1 MQTNTCSTH
10 RLTAPGARGVLVA
23 FERTFEQ
30 REGSRGEGEAAMVQ
44 VLAGAGE
51 RVQVE
56 QGAAGPL
63 RFWRGEGLGR
73 GRYEVGQLV
82 EHRVEAGP
90 ARQVWRVEAVRTGR
104 SRSSFAGVFDLVWEP
119 AADRWSLVRVH
130 D

>member
-1 MQTNTCSTH
+1 M
-10 RLTAPGARGVLVA
+10 
-23 FERTFEQ
+23 FERAFEQ
-30 REGSRGEGEAAMVQ
+30 RVGSRGEGEAAMVQ
-44 VLAGAGE
+44 VLAGE

-56 QGAAGPL
+56 RGPSGPL

-90 ARQVWRVEAVRTGR
+90 GRQVWRVEAVRSGR
-104 SRSSFAGVFDLVWEP
+104 SRTSFAGVFDLTWEP
-119 AADRWSLVRVH
+119 ADDRWSLVRVH

>member
-1 MQTNTCSTH
+1 MQTATCSEP
-10 RLTAPGARGVLVA
+10 RLTAQGPHGVLDA

-56 QGAAGPL
+56 RGPEGPL

-90 ARQVWRVEAVRTGR
+90 GRQVWRVEAVRSGR
-104 SRSSFAGVFDLVWEP
+104 SRTSFAGVFDLIWEP
-119 AADRWSLVRVH
+119 AGDRWSLVRVH